1 MALLRDFIPLS
12 KERQRVHDLVEC
24 GYSVFTDGGQTY
36 LQLDTYGSQE
46 RAIPGKTSQS
56 LQLDR
61 SAAEQ
66 LKVLIE
72 ATFPGL

>member
-1 MALLRDFIPLS
+1 MALLRDFIPIN
-12 KERQRVHDLVEC
+12 KDRQRVHDIVEC
-24 GYSVFTDGGQTY
+24 GYSLFSRDGQTY

-61 SAAEQ
+61 SAARQ
-66 LKVLIE
+66 LKNLLE
-72 ATFPGL
+72 ASFPEL